1 VLRASDLLLCM
12 TKKDFSIELGGKTLT
27 AEFTDLAEQANGS
40 VIMKYGNTTALVT
53 ATMSKGEKDTDF
65 FPLTVDY
72 EERFYAAGG
81 EEFCDVMAL

>member
-1 VLRASDLLLCM
+1 M